1 MARRHHQLS
10 CLVLSQKKIIKKNAR
25 FRGKKKVRGKEIHI
39 KTRTRAEDKW
49 ENMCSG
55 GNCGGK
61 CLPFGPLLEGT
72 ERSREGRKKNE
83 EEEEEEKREKRE
95 KSEEEEEDEE
105 DEEDKE
111 MSDLVDEKQVKTRNE
126 KCACC
131 DKLIKGQKYVFPKR
145 EGDVRSGKACCPGCR
160 TKALNLKCVCCDKL
174 IKGQKFVFPKREGDV
189 RSGQPCCPGCRT
201 KAIEEKNLDEGNFC
215 EKCKATRGRD
225 RGGISAQTDPVFG
238 EKFWECQSCKDNKRS
253 YFRYLA
259 MVEKQGKPE
268 PRTYKRRKFW

>member
-1 MARRHHQLS
+1 MKALN
-10 CLVLSQKKIIKKNAR
+10 L
-25 FRGKKKVRGKEIHI
+25 
-39 KTRTRAEDKW
+39 
-49 ENMCSG
+49 
-55 GNCGGK
+55 K
-61 CLPFGPLLEGT
+61 C
-72 ERSREGRKKNE
+72 
-83 EEEEEEKREKRE
+83 
-95 KSEEEEEDEE
+95 
-105 DEEDKE
+105 
-111 MSDLVDEKQVKTRNE
+111 V
-126 KCACC
+126 CC
-131 DKLIKGQKYVFPKR
+131 DKLIKGQNRVFPKR
-145 EGDVRSGKACCPGCR
+145 EGDVRSGKACCPGCLM
-160 TKALNLKCVCCDKL
+160 KALNLKCVCCDKPIKGQNRVFPKREGDVRSGKACCRGCL
-174 IKGQKFVFPKREGDV
+174 MKALNLKCAGCDKPIKGQKCVFPKREGDV

>member
-1 MARRHHQLS
+1 M
-10 CLVLSQKKIIKKNAR
+10 
-25 FRGKKKVRGKEIHI
+25 
-39 KTRTRAEDKW
+39 
-49 ENMCSG
+49 
-55 GNCGGK
+55 
-61 CLPFGPLLEGT
+61 PFGPLLEGT

-126 KCACC
+126 KCA
-131 DKLIKGQKYVFPKR
+131 
-145 EGDVRSGKACCPGCR
+145 
-160 TKALNLKCVCCDKL
+160 CCDKL

>member
-1 MARRHHQLS
+1 M
-10 CLVLSQKKIIKKNAR
+10 
-25 FRGKKKVRGKEIHI
+25 
-39 KTRTRAEDKW
+39 
-49 ENMCSG
+49 
-55 GNCGGK
+55 
-61 CLPFGPLLEGT
+61 
-72 ERSREGRKKNE
+72 
-83 EEEEEEKREKRE
+83 
-95 KSEEEEEDEE
+95 
-105 DEEDKE
+105 
-111 MSDLVDEKQVKTRNE
+111 
-126 KCACC
+126 
-131 DKLIKGQKYVFPKR
+131 
-145 EGDVRSGKACCPGCR
+145 
-160 TKALNLKCVCCDKL
+160 KALNLKCVCCDKL
-174 IKGQKFVFPKREGDV
+174 IKGQNRVFPKREGDVRSGKACCRGCLMKALNLKCAGCDKPIKGQKCVFPKREGDV